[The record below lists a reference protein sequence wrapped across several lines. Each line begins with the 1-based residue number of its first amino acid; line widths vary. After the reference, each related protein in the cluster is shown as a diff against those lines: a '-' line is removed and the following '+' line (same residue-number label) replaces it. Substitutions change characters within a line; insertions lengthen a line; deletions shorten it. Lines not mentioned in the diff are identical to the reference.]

1 MKSNLSTLSWCAQ
14 NSSMRP
20 VLFWRMNG
28 EYLRRQRQQQRKKS
42 RHKKKMAWTNVSTA
56 KHVGTA
62 RVLHRGGCNVVPVV
76 LVCLSSGRCFRL
88 LCGYGVRFE
97 GNGQMGERHH
107 HHRHH
112 PEIKRRKSEWP
123 FRGGTQMRTFHG
135 KYWGKQR
142 YLQRS
147 RRR

>member
-1 MKSNLSTLSWCAQ
+1 
-14 NSSMRP
+14 MRP
-20 VLFWRMNG
+20 ELQHEAGSVL
-28 EYLRRQRQQQRKKS
+28 EDERRVSAAATTAATKKKS
-42 RHKKKMAWTNVSTA
+42 TQKKMAWTNVSTA

-76 LVCLSSGRCFRL
+76 LVRLSSGRCFRL